1 MMNQIID
8 ERLFKQESQRLG
20 ISISQAQATAEQQL
34 QQFENTAPSDPAHIA
49 FQAYLCVNNLDPST
63 FATNPTVLQGYQGVL
78 ARMAVNQHIISLLP
92 ADQQQN
98 PDAIQQAIANYT
110 QNLRQA
116 AHIQVFIPL
125 Q

>member
-1 MMNQIID
+1 
-8 ERLFKQESQRLG
+8 
-20 ISISQAQATAEQQL
+20 
-34 QQFENTAPSDPAHIA
+34 
-49 FQAYLCVNNLDPST
+49 
-63 FATNPTVLQGYQGVL
+63 
-78 ARMAVNQHIISLLP
+78 MAVNQHIISLLP